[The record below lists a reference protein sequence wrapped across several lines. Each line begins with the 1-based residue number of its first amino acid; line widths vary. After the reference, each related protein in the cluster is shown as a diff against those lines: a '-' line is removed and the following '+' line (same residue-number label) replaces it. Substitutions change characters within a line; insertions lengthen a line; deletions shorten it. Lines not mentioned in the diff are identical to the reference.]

1 MLHYNMKKLRWSTT
15 LVFVAAAAGLLSLV
29 AFSETISTSSRIL
42 IILAVLILIIMA
54 LFGRRG
60 V

>member
-42 IILAVLILIIMA
+42 IILAVFILIIMA